1 MLFMPK
7 EKAKEACQK
16 IHEKSR
22 AYARARALER
32 KEEYLEAKRTGKL
45 DEYYANL
52 ERKLKHVY

>member
-1 MLFMPK
+1 MPK

-52 ERKLKHVY
+52 EKKLKHVY